1 MTSDN
6 YNTKKEKSQEI
17 KMTDLKVAIV
27 HDFLL
32 YPGGAEKVLGDI
44 SKMFPDA
51 PIFTLLYDKNRMGS
65 FFEKKNIRTSFLQ
78 KWPHFLKK
86 RHRYLLPFFGTA
98 VESFDFREFDL
109 IISSSGAWSKGIVTR
124 LNTKHIAYLHSP
136 MRYVWDENEHYL
148 RKNIGRKNNFCVRM
162 MLSYLRVWD
171 HQAAQRPDILVANS
185 KYTQKRIWK
194 YYRRESQVIYPTN
207 SIKSNVKKKI
217 IAENNYFL
225 IISRLSQYKNVALAV
240 ETCNKLQLSLIVIGE
255 GREKKELQKIAG
267 DTVKIIGWVNEGE
280 KVQYLM
286 NARALLFPAEDD
298 FGIVC
303 TEALSVGTP
312 VIALDKGGAC
322 EIVENGISGEFF
334 QKPTVEMM
342 ADALRRF
349 LEKEI
354 KYDREQIKRMN
365 QKYTHNRFEKE
376 LRSVIYRNINDE

>member
-6 YNTKKEKSQEI
+6 CNTKKEKSQE
-17 KMTDLKVAIV
+17 KNMTDLKVAIV

-65 FFEKKNIRTSFLQ
+65 FFEKKDIRTSFLQ
-78 KWPHFLKK
+78 KWPHFFKK

-124 LNTKHIAYLHSP
+124 LNTKHVAYVHSP

-148 RKNIGRKNNFCVRM
+148 RKSIGRKNNFCVRM

-194 YYRRESQVIYPTN
+194 YYRRESQIVYPAN
-207 SIKSNVKKKI
+207 SIKNNVDKKT

-225 IISRLSQYKNVALAV
+225 IISRLSQYKNVALAID
-240 ETCNKLQLSLIVIGE
+240 TCNKLQLPLIVIGE
-255 GREKKELQKIAG
+255 GWEKKELQKLAG
-267 DTVKIIGWVNEGE
+267 DTVKIIGWVDEDE
-280 KVQYLM
+280 KVQYLV
-286 NARALLFPAEDD
+286 NARALLFPSEDD

-303 TEALSVGTP
+303 TEALSVGIP
-312 VIALDKGGAC
+312 VIALGKGGAC
-322 EIVENGISGEFF
+322 EIIEAGVSGEFF
-334 QKPTVEMM
+334 EQPTVEMM

-349 LEKEI
+349 LEKE
-354 KYDREQIKRMN
+354 KQYNHEQIKQKN
-365 QKYTHNRFEKE
+365 QQYTYSRFKKE
-376 LRSVIYRNINDE
+376 LKDVIFRTINDE